1 MTMAEDRAR
10 LPAMRSD
17 ARRNRERVLSAARAA
32 FAQRGSALQMDDVAK
47 AAGVGVA
54 TVYRAFSSKDALLGA
69 LAADSFNACLDEA
82 DKALAR
88 DDTAAAVDQFLHRIA
103 DMFAE
108 DAGLRELLAELSPGQ
123 RPSRQAQLVDR
134 FAQLHARAI
143 ADQAIRPDLSTQE
156 FQAVICAISAA
167 VGQGAK
173 PDLIVDIIGR
183 GLHSGDAAPR

>member
-1 MTMAEDRAR
+1 MTRAKDATT

-17 ARRNRERVLSAARAA
+17 ARRNLDKVLRAARAA
-32 FAQRGSALQMDDVAK
+32 FAERGSALQMNDVAN

-54 TVYRAFSSKDALLGA
+54 TVYRAFPSKDALLGA

-88 DDTAAAVDQFLHRIA
+88 DDTAAAVEQFLHRIA
-103 DMFAE
+103 NMFAE
-108 DAGLRELLAELSPGQ
+108 QAGLRELLANLSPGQ

-134 FAQLHARAI
+134 FTQLHERAI
-143 ADQAIRPDLSTQE
+143 ADHVIRPDISAQE
-156 FQAVICAISAA
+156 FQAVICAISTA

-183 GLHSGDAAPR
+183 GLRTAVTAPQ

>member
-1 MTMAEDRAR
+1 MTTAKDAMT

-17 ARRNRERVLSAARAA
+17 ARRNRDKVLSAARAA
-32 FAQRGSALQMDDVAK
+32 FAEQGSALQMDDVAK

-69 LAADSFNACLDEA
+69 LAADSFTACLDEA

-108 DAGLRELLAELSPGQ
+108 QAGLRELLADLSPAQ

-134 FAQLHARAI
+134 FTQLHTRAI
-143 ADQAIRPDLSTQE
+143 ADHAIRPDISAQE
-156 FQAVICAISAA
+156 FQAVICAISTA

-183 GLHSGDAAPR
+183 GLRSPDTAPQ